1 MTKEKPG
8 KNLSR
13 RDVLTAT
20 AALAMASSAAMAQT
34 PSKSG
39 RKNILWYKQPAR
51 FWEEALP
58 LGNGR
63 LGAMIFGRVA
73 QERIQLNEDTLWSG
87 GPYRA
92 DSPEAYAA
100 LPEVRKLIADG
111 KYKEATDLASQ
122 KIMGRPLSQMA
133 YGTLGDLLLTFKGAI
148 KPAQYDRQLD
158 LATAIAKTTLSDGQ
172 GHESVREAFVSAPDQ
187 VVVMRL
193 EAKMGVI
200 GFDLSWRG
208 PHAVKI
214 PGAVYAGHDAKLMP
228 PATTDWLMTEVPESL
243 PERAVLASDGAG
255 AILCMGH
262 NEKSETV
269 PAALTY
275 AVRVKVISDGKVSFA
290 DGNLRVRGAKTV
302 TLLISAATSF
312 VNYADVSG
320 DPVARVRKQTEAAA
334 LKSYETLK
342 RAHLA
347 DYQPLFRTVSLDLGA
362 EVNEPTDRRVQAAA
376 TTDDAALQ
384 ALYFQYARYLMI
396 SSSRPGT
403 QAANLQGIWNDSISP
418 PWGSKY
424 TININTEMNYWPA
437 DPAGLGVCVEP
448 LIQLVEDLAVTG
460 TKTAKDMYNARGW
473 MAHHNTD
480 IWRATAPIDGPMW
493 GLWPCGG
500 AWLCNN
506 LWDHYD
512 YSRDDA
518 LPARLYPL
526 MKGASLFFLDTLI
539 EDPKGRGLITSPSVS
554 PENQHPFGSSLCAG
568 PTMDRQII
576 RDLFAHTIACGQLT
590 GEEASFLAQLKQF
603 HDRIAPDKVGH
614 AGQLQ
619 EWLDDWDTEAPEQQ
633 HRHVSHLYGVYPSD
647 QINVRDTPDLIAA
660 AKETLKVR
668 GDMATGWGTA
678 WRLCLWARMGNGD
691 HAYRILKDL
700 VGPERTYPNLFD
712 AHPPFQIDG
721 NFGGAAGIME
731 MLLQSWGGDIRLLPA
746 LPSAWPT
753 GEVRGLKVRGA
764 ITVDLAWR
772 DGALTHCDL
781 KGRPG
786 SVVRVIY
793 RDTPKTVTLGADG
806 TSRFTV

>member
-1 MTKEKPG
+1 MNDV
-8 KNLSR
+8 NLSR

-20 AALAMASSAAMAQT
+20 AALALASSAAMAKT
-34 PSKSG
+34 PAKSG
-39 RKNILWYKQPAR
+39 RKNTLWYKQPAR

-63 LGAMIFGRVA
+63 LGAMVFGRVA

-92 DSPEAYAA
+92 DSAEAYGA

-111 KYKEATDLASQ
+111 KYKEATELASQ
-122 KIMGRPLSQMA
+122 KMMGRPLHQTA
-133 YGTLGDLLLTFKGAI
+133 YGTLGDLLLTFNEAS
-148 KPAQYDRQLD
+148 KPTQYERALD
-158 LATAIAKTTLSDGQ
+158 LATAISTAQLSDGQ
-172 GHESVREAFVSAPDQ
+172 GHETVREAFVSAPDQ

-193 EAKMGVI
+193 EARKGVI
-200 GFDLSWRG
+200 GFDVTWRG
-208 PHAVKI
+208 PRAVSV
-214 PGAVYAGHDAKLMP
+214 PGAVYAGHDEKLIP
-228 PATTDWLMTEVPESL
+228 PSTTDWLMTEPGEPL
-243 PERAVLASDGAG
+243 PAGAALSPDGDG
-255 AILCMGH
+255 AILCTGR
-262 NEKSETV
+262 NEVGESTA
-269 PAALTY
+269 AALTY
-275 AVRVKVISDGKVSFA
+275 AFRVKVISDGQVTFQ
-290 DGNLRVRGAKTV
+290 DGKLRVRGAKTV
-302 TLLISAATSF
+302 TLLIAAATSF

-320 DPVARVRKQTEAAA
+320 DPVAKARQQTETAARKSYSA
-334 LKSYETLK
+334 LKK
-342 RAHLA
+342 AHLA
-347 DYQPLFRTVSLDLGA
+347 DYQPLFESVSLDLGQGA
-362 EVNEPTDRRVQAAA
+362 ADMEPTDKRVRAADQ
-376 TTDDAALQ
+376 TDDPGLH

-403 QAANLQGIWNDSISP
+403 QAANLQGIWNDSTTP

-437 DPAGLGVCVEP
+437 DPAGLGGCVEP
-448 LIQLVEDLAVTG
+448 LIRLVEDLAVTG
-460 TKTAKDMYNARGW
+460 AKTARTMYNARGW

-480 IWRATAPIDGPMW
+480 IWRASAPIDGPMW

-500 AWLCNN
+500 AWLCNS

-512 YSRDDA
+512 YSRDPV
-518 LPARLYPL
+518 LPARFYPL

-539 EDPKGRGLITSPSVS
+539 EDPKGRGLVTSPSVS

-568 PTMDRQII
+568 PAMDRQII

-590 GEEASFLAQLKQF
+590 GEEAGFLAQLKQV
-603 HDRIAPDKVGH
+603 HDRLAPDQIGK

-619 EWLDDWDTEAPEQQ
+619 EWLDDWDTAAPEQQ

-647 QINVRDTPDLIAA
+647 QMNVRDTPDLIRAA
-660 AKETLKVR
+660 QQTLKVR

-678 WRLCLWARMGNGD
+678 WRLCLWARMGEGD

-746 LPSAWPT
+746 LPSAWPS
-753 GEVRGLKVRGA
+753 GEVQGLKARGA

-772 DGALTHCDL
+772 HGALTRCDL
-781 KGRPG
+781 KGRPD
-786 SVVRVIY
+786 STVRVIY
-793 RDTPKTVTLGADG
+793 RDGSKTLTLGADG
-806 TSRFTV
+806 TARFTA

>member
-1 MTKEKPG
+1 MTKG
-8 KNLSR
+8 KHLSR

-20 AALAMASSAAMAQT
+20 AALAVASSAAMAKT
-34 PSKSG
+34 PVTSG
-39 RKNILWYKQPAR
+39 RKNTLWYKQPAR

-92 DSPEAYAA
+92 DSPEAYEA

-111 KYKEATDLASQ
+111 KYKDATELASQ
-122 KIMGRPLSQMA
+122 KMMGRPLSQMA
-133 YGTLGDLLLTFKGAI
+133 YGTLGDLLLTFEGAS
-148 KPAQYDRQLD
+148 KPAQYERHLE
-158 LATAIAKTTLSDGQ
+158 LATAIATTTLSNGQ

-193 EAKMGVI
+193 EAKTGVI
-200 GFDLSWRG
+200 GFDLSWRA

-214 PGAVYAGHDAKLMP
+214 PGAVWGGQDAKLKP
-228 PATTDWLMTEVPESL
+228 PATIDWLMTEEMMPL
-243 PERAVLASDGAG
+243 PEGAALLSDGAG
-255 AILCMGH
+255 AILCTGH

-275 AVRVKVISDGKVSFA
+275 AVRVKVKSDGQVSFE
-290 DGNLRVRGAKTV
+290 GGSLSVRGAKTV

-320 DPVARVRKQTEAAA
+320 DPVTKVRKQTEAAA
-334 LKSYETLK
+334 LKSYEALK
-342 RAHLA
+342 KAHLA

-376 TTDDAALQ
+376 TTDDPALQ

-403 QAANLQGIWNDSISP
+403 QAANLQGIWNDSVSP

-448 LIQLVEDLAVTG
+448 LIRLVEDLAVTG
-460 TKTAKDMYNARGW
+460 TKTAKNMYNARGW

-500 AWLCNN
+500 AWLCNS

-590 GEEASFLAQLKQF
+590 GEESGFLAQLKQF
-603 HDRIAPDKVGH
+603 HDRIAPDQVGH

-660 AKETLKVR
+660 AKQTLKVR

-678 WRLCLWARMGNGD
+678 WRLCLWARMGDGD

-753 GEVRGLKVRGA
+753 GEVRGLKARGA
-764 ITVDLAWR
+764 ITVDLAWHN
-772 DGALTHCDL
+772 GALIRCDL

-786 SVVRVIY
+786 STVRVMY
-793 RDTPKTVTLGADG
+793 RDTPKTLTFGANG
-806 TSRFTV
+806 TARFTV